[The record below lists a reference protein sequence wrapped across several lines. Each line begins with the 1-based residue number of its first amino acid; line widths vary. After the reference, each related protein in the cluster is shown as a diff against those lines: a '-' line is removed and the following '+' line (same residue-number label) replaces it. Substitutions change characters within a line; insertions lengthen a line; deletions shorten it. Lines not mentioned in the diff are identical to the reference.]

1 MIFHKSDYDILL
13 FKILW
18 WFMIT
23 PKVLNLYQAKDPTSS
38 GLHSPLQFYSLFGSL
53 SANILLPYGLSFNFL
68 SFRTYENCTCYRICA
83 PLSPLPAIFFLF
95 VFELLL
101 PIFLVSARIHLLV
114 EASSHLIQW
123 YFPSLAF
130 LHHSLFVTLKVCEV
144 ILSVH
149 ILLSVLLN

>member
-1 MIFHKSDYDILL
+1 MGFFLFLEHTKIVPAVGFVHHCLL
-13 FKILW
+13 C
-18 WFMIT
+18 
-23 PKVLNLYQAKDPTSS
+23 
-38 GLHSPLQFYSLFGSL
+38 LQF
-53 SANILLPYGLSFNFL
+53 
-68 SFRTYENCTCYRICA
+68 
-83 PLSPLPAIFFLF
+83 FFLF